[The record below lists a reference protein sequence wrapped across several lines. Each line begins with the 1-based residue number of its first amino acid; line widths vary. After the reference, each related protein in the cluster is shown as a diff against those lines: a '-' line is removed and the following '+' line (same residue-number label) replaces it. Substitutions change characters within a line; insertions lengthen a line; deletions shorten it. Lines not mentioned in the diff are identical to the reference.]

1 MNDNDEIK
9 QGNDGIYRWVYEY
22 SMLKNPTILFTVWK
36 VLLISVFIIYFFTG
50 IINLFDGY
58 DSFSEFWDFTK
69 VFLYIGLGAL
79 VLGFIA
85 YLIVAAMYGWKYMI
99 LFEMSETEITHIQ
112 IKSQFKKAEALG
124 WLTAAVG
131 ALSMNP
137 TVAGSGMLAATRNT
151 LTSEYKKVKTV
162 TVKRGRNLIKLDGL
176 LSHNQIYAN
185 KKDFDFVLDYIC
197 KRVDAKAIKDQGLRE
212 KYQ

>member
-36 VLLISVFIIYFFTG
+36 VMLISVFIVYLFIN

-58 DSFSEFWDFTK
+58 NSFSEFWDFTK

-85 YLIVAAMYGWKYMI
+85 YLIVAALYGWKYMI
-99 LFEMSETEITHIQ
+99 LFEMSEKEITHIQ
-112 IKSQFKKAEALG
+112 MKSQFKKAEALG
-124 WLTAAVG
+124 WLAAAVG

-137 TVAGSGMLAATRNT
+137 TVAGTGMLAATRNT

-162 TVKRGRNLIKLDGL
+162 TVKRGKNLIKLDGL

-185 KKDFDFVLDYIC
+185 KEDFDFVLDYIC
-197 KRVDAKAIKDQGLRE
+197 KRVDVKSIKDQGLRE